1 MYTLSVWVFTFTPY
15 KVIVRRLFRVRT
27 YSHTISRYQKGHNI
41 IVKKKNARAGGI
53 FRDLLSKLLPQ
64 TAEIVDTTL
73 TPINNFEYKNN
84 FS

>member
-1 MYTLSVWVFTFTPY
+1 MSAHTVILFHGIR
-15 KVIVRRLFRVRT
+15 KVIILLF
-27 YSHTISRYQKGHNI
+27 
-41 IVKKKNARAGGI
+41 KKNASAGGV